1 MQRILIDTNIFIKRE
16 DYHVIPED
24 LQKLMRGLSQRNRS
38 ILIHPKSIEDLQRDS
53 NIERMKVALS
63 KIGTYSLL
71 DKPPDP
77 YKNNEF
83 LNIVGETTSPNES
96 VDNWILYAVFKNAV
110 HFLITEDKGIHQKAR
125 KLNLK
130 DRVLSINETLE
141 RFNVTIHSNKVQK
154 PPALKEEYVYNL
166 DLNDPFFRS
175 LKESYPEFKDWF
187 ARISKEGRKCFV
199 HYTEES
205 NIGALLIYKIE
216 EDFIDANPIIPKKK
230 RLKLCTFKAAVLGRK
245 IGELFI
251 KLSVEYSIENDV
263 EEIYLTIFSDKEP
276 YLVKLISE
284 YGFVNTAR
292 NTRGEDIY
300 IKPILL
306 DTEELKSLPAS
317 KVSKEF
323 WPYFKDGPEIGKFVV
338 PIQPSFYGRLFIES
352 GNRQTSLDEH
362 RGEFIVEGNTI
373 KKAYLC
379 HSKTKKIRPGD
390 VLLFYRSIDQ
400 SAITSIG
407 VVEKVYPR
415 LRDSEKIKKL
425 VRKRTVYGD
434 DEIKEMAKKDTMII
448 LFTWHFHLKT
458 PLKLKRLIQLEVLK
472 AAPQSIMQ
480 IAHGK
485 YLKALREGKLDE
497 RFTVN

>member
-1 MQRILIDTNIFIKRE
+1 M
-16 DYHVIPED
+16 
-24 LQKLMRGLSQRNRS
+24 
-38 ILIHPKSIEDLQRDS
+38 
-53 NIERMKVALS
+53 
-63 KIGTYSLL
+63 
-71 DKPPDP
+71 
-77 YKNNEF
+77 
-83 LNIVGETTSPNES
+83 NIVGAKNDPNES
-96 VDNWILYAVFKNAV
+96 VDNWILYAVYKNAV
-110 HFLITEDKGIHQKAR
+110 HYLITEDKGIHKKSR

-130 DRVLSINETLE
+130 DRVLSINEALE
-141 RFNVTIHSNKVQK
+141 KFNVNVHSNKVQK
-154 PPALKEEYVYNL
+154 PPALKEDYVHNL
-166 DLNDPFFRS
+166 DLNDPFFDS
-175 LKESYPEFKDWF
+175 LKKSYPEFEEWF
-187 ARISKEGRKCFV
+187 RRISQEGRKCFV
-199 HYTEES
+199 HFKKDDRL
-205 NIGALLIYKIE
+205 GALLIYKIE
-216 EDFIDANPIIPKKK
+216 EDFIDVTLHLPKKK
-230 RLKLCTFKAAVLGRK
+230 RLKLCTFKATTLGRK

-251 KLSVEYSIENDV
+251 KLSVEFSIKNDV
-263 EEIYLTIFSDKEP
+263 KEIYLTLFSDKESH
-276 YLVKLISE
+276 LVKLISE
-284 YGFVNTAR
+284 YGFVKTVR

-300 IKPILL
+300 VKSLAPEK
-306 DTEELKSLPAS
+306 EELKSLPAL

-323 WPYFKDGPEIGKFVV
+323 WPYFKDGPEIDKFVV
-338 PIQPSFYGRLFIES
+338 PIQPSFYGKLFTES

-407 VVEKVYPR
+407 VVEEVYLG
-415 LRDSEKIKKL
+415 LRDPDEIKKL

-434 DEIKEMAKKDTMII
+434 DEIKEMAKNDTMII

-485 YLKALREGKLDE
+485 YLKVKREGKIDE
-497 RFTVN
+497 RFTVH